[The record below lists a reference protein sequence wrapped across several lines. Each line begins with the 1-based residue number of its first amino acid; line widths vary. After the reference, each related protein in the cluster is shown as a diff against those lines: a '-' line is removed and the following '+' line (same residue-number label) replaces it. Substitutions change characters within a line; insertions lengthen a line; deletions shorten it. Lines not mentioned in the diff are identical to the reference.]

1 MTAHASTVAEPG
13 PAPTLAG
20 TETLQEG
27 DVIAWSPVLGADDWV
42 ELGQA
47 ETPAAGST
55 AETEAQPLA
64 TTTRAAVSC
73 GSSTS
78 VLEKYSS
85 KYDGTIKLECGSAGG
100 FGLKHILSSHPEQQ
114 WRNQMG
120 GPGNVQDFIKYLIRG
135 GLSAP
140 SKKGNVSASN
150 KRCYADDDLRDGE
163 RQAEVQEDDQRIDL
177 RLGQQQA
184 RGHRD
189 PQHDKPVLGSG
200 HVRDD
205 GLQLGS
211 RVPA

>member
-1 MTAHASTVAEPG
+1 MAALLAFSGAMTAHASTVAEPG

-150 KRCYADDDLRDGE
+150 KRCYSTPTMIYEMVNG
-163 RQAEVQEDDQRIDL
+163 
-177 RLGQQQA
+177 
-184 RGHRD
+184 
-189 PQHDKPVLGSG
+189 KPKYKKTINASIFVS
-200 HVRDD
+200 VNNKRVVTAIPSTT
-205 GLQLGS
+205 S
-211 RVPA
+211 RC